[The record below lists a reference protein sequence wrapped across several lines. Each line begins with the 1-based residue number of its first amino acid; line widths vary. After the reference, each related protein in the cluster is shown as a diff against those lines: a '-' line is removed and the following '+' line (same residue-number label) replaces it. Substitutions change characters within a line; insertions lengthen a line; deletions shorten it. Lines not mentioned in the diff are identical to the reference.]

1 MSMSTNIA
9 DLPGPAPEEYE
20 QEMREEFEDAREQR
34 EQREQRVQEQ
44 DIKPPPQ
51 QQRPIA
57 KEALYEQPS
66 RIKMDV
72 KKIHKKQQEKVEEQS
87 MFSLIKSEVS
97 EENLLILVV
106 LYIASTSL
114 IDEYVRKLLSLASF
128 NPSSF
133 AVNILKC
140 VILLLVFI
148 LAKHFLL
155 PYIRV

>member
-9 DLPGPAPEEYE
+9 DLPGPAPEEHE
-20 QEMREEFEDAREQR
+20 DNIQEEFED
-34 EQREQRVQEQ
+34 VQERRE
-44 DIKPPPQ
+44 IEKP
-51 QQRPIA
+51 QQRPQSRQSVPVQ

-66 RIKMDV
+66 RIKMDI
-72 KKIHKKQQEKVEEQS
+72 KKVNKAKAKVAELS
-87 MFSLIKSEVS
+87 TFDFIRKEVS

-114 IDEYVRKLLSLASF
+114 IDEYVKKLLTLASF
-128 NPSSF
+128 NTSSTF
-133 AVNILKC
+133 AVTILKC
-140 VILLLVFI
+140 VILLLLFI